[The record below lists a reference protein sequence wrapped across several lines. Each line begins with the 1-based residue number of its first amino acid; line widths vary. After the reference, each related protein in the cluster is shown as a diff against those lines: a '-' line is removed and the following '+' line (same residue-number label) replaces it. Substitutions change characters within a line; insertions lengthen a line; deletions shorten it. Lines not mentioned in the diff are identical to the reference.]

1 MKGELNHHKNIP
13 ASLYLQLPFC
23 VAILK
28 GYDYIHEKANDC
40 YLAFFKERE
49 ILGKSLKSL
58 LNQVGNSHLIKK
70 LDHVYNTGEA
80 LSNYRFSSRVDK
92 LLKNYNISCIATK
105 NYKGV
110 STGLIVMINEYIES
124 AIINDRENFYE
135 VLLQSSSDSIVHIDS
150 NLQIINVNSQLCELL
165 KYSNAE
171 ILKSSI
177 NELLED
183 EKIFDSTLSQ
193 NSFSRNIILKIKRRD
208 GIYINAVT
216 TIEKLNNGGFIFL
229 IKKVFSE
236 NNILNDAIDAKRLHF
251 VNSERAYRAEE
262 LFQANKELAFQNIEK
277 ENRAAELIIANKEL
291 AFQNV
296 EKENRAA
303 ELVIA
308 NKELAFQNDEKEN
321 RAAELIIANKELAF
335 QNDEKENRAAELII
349 ANKELAFQ
357 NDEKENR
364 AAELVI
370 ANKELAFQ
378 NDEKENRA
386 AELIIA
392 NKELAFQNDEKENRA
407 AELVIA
413 NKELAFQNDEKENR
427 AAELFIAN
435 KELAF
440 QNDEKE
446 NRAAELVATND
457 ELIKANAE
465 LDRFV
470 YSVSHDLRSPLT
482 SVLGLLSII
491 EDETQEADTLEHALM
506 IKTSIN
512 RLDDF
517 IKNILNYS
525 RNNRTEILIEEIN
538 TLQIITSI
546 VRSTEN
552 SKQAKGI
559 HFEIKNAIAT
569 NFHSDTLRFTTIL
582 ENIIS
587 NAVKYH
593 NPAALKR
600 FIKLSVSCNDA
611 ELVLTIEDN
620 GVGIASEFHEKI
632 FEMFFRLP
640 GEAEGSGIG
649 LYIVKE
655 TVEKLH
661 GSIQITSKLGQGT
674 TFLIRLK
681 NFKYE

>member
-1 MKGELNHHKNIP
+1 MAFQNVEKETRAAEL
-13 ASLYLQLPFC
+13 
-23 VAILK
+23 AI
-28 GYDYIHEKANDC
+28 ANKE
-40 YLAFFKERE
+40 LAYQ
-49 ILGKSLKSL
+49 
-58 LNQVGNSHLIKK
+58 N
-70 LDHVYNTGEA
+70 
-80 LSNYRFSSRVDK
+80 
-92 LLKNYNISCIATK
+92 
-105 NYKGV
+105 
-110 STGLIVMINEYIES
+110 
-124 AIINDRENFYE
+124 
-135 VLLQSSSDSIVHIDS
+135 
-150 NLQIINVNSQLCELL
+150 
-165 KYSNAE
+165 
-171 ILKSSI
+171 
-177 NELLED
+177 D
-183 EKIFDSTLSQ
+183 EKENRAAELIIANKELAYQ
-193 NSFSRNIILKIKRRD
+193 NDQKENRAAELII
-208 GIYINAVT
+208 
-216 TIEKLNNGGFIFL
+216 
-229 IKKVFSE
+229 
-236 NNILNDAIDAKRLHF
+236 
-251 VNSERAYRAEE
+251 
-262 LFQANKELAFQNIEK
+262 ANKELAFQNDEK

-291 AFQNV
+291 AFQND

-386 AELIIA
+386 AEL
-392 NKELAFQNDEKENRA
+392 
-407 AELVIA
+407 
-413 NKELAFQNDEKENR
+413 
-427 AAELFIAN
+427 
-435 KELAF
+435 
-440 QNDEKE
+440 
-446 NRAAELVATND
+446 VATND

-491 EDETQEADTLEHALM
+491 EDETEEADTLEHALM

-525 RNNRTEILIEEIN
+525 RNNRTEIFIEEIKI
-538 TLQIITSI
+538 LQIITSV

-552 SKQAKGI
+552 NKQAKGI
-559 HFEIKNAIAT
+559 HFEVKNDITT
-569 NFHSDTLRFTTIL
+569 NFHSDALRFTTIL

-593 NPAALKR
+593 NPAVRKR
-600 FIKLSVSCNDA
+600 FIKISVSCNDV

-620 GVGIASEFHEKI
+620 GVGIAPEFHEKI

-661 GSIQITSKLGQGT
+661 GNIQITSNLGQGT
-674 TFLIRLK
+674 TLLIRLK
-681 NFKYE
+681 NFKYD

>member
-1 MKGELNHHKNIP
+1 
-13 ASLYLQLPFC
+13 
-23 VAILK
+23 
-28 GYDYIHEKANDC
+28 
-40 YLAFFKERE
+40 
-49 ILGKSLKSL
+49 
-58 LNQVGNSHLIKK
+58 
-70 LDHVYNTGEA
+70 
-80 LSNYRFSSRVDK
+80 
-92 LLKNYNISCIATK
+92 
-105 NYKGV
+105 
-110 STGLIVMINEYIES
+110 
-124 AIINDRENFYE
+124 
-135 VLLQSSSDSIVHIDS
+135 
-150 NLQIINVNSQLCELL
+150 
-165 KYSNAE
+165 
-171 ILKSSI
+171 
-177 NELLED
+177 
-183 EKIFDSTLSQ
+183 
-193 NSFSRNIILKIKRRD
+193 
-208 GIYINAVT
+208 
-216 TIEKLNNGGFIFL
+216 
-229 IKKVFSE
+229 
-236 NNILNDAIDAKRLHF
+236 
-251 VNSERAYRAEE
+251 
-262 LFQANKELAFQNIEK
+262 
-277 ENRAAELIIANKEL
+277 
-291 AFQNV
+291 
-296 EKENRAA
+296 
-303 ELVIA
+303 
-308 NKELAFQNDEKEN
+308 
-321 RAAELIIANKELAF
+321 ANKELAF

-386 AELIIA
+386 AELI
-392 NKELAFQNDEKENRA
+392 
-407 AELVIA
+407 IA

-491 EDETQEADTLEHALM
+491 EDETQEPDTLEHALM

-569 NFHSDTLRFTTIL
+569 SFHSDTLRFTTIL

-600 FIKLSVSCNDA
+600 FIKISVSCNDA

-655 TVEKLH
+655 TVEKMH